1 MFRLDHSFCTRFLQV
16 KMNCIGEEVLVD
28 DIDDRFGH
36 LDSIF
41 SFTKDNKILGMI
53 NIGREKLSRQPPR
66 AIER

>member
-1 MFRLDHSFCTRFLQV
+1 
-16 KMNCIGEEVLVD
+16 MNCIGEEVLVD